1 LLEHATK
8 PTTDEQKNHVQMKPK
23 KNHRQ
28 MSLFGTAPRQVTG
41 NFGDNGDYAK
51 VMNKFTTDPT
61 NIDRYAT
68 GNGKKVELQ
77 NAGKRVLHAGRAA
90 VIRSYGRPT
99 PTNGDPPTKF
109 TT

>member
-8 PTTDEQKNHVQMKPK
+8 PTTDEQ

-41 NFGDNGDYAK
+41 SFGDNSDYAE

-61 NIDRYAT
+61 NDEQRPLCDQKWEEGGA
-68 GNGKKVELQ
+68 
-77 NAGKRVLHAGRAA
+77 AKRRQARFARQACG
-90 VIRSYGRPT
+90 
-99 PTNGDPPTKF
+99 GDQQL
-109 TT
+109 